1 MNGELSQ
8 ARSVLAQALN
18 VAADKVNDSAR
29 IGELESWDSLG
40 HMRLVLEIER
50 ILSRELAAEELD
62 DLVSL
67 ADVERLLAS
76 SERQLT

>member
-18 VAADKVNDSAR
+18 VAVEKVDDTAR
-29 IGELESWDSLG
+29 IGELDAWDSLG
-40 HMRLVLEIER
+40 HMRLVLEIEKQ
-50 ILSRELAAEELD
+50 LGRELSAAEIV

-67 ADVERLLAS
+67 ADVQKLLAS
-76 SERQLT
+76 PER

>member
-18 VAADKVNDSAR
+18 IAVEKVHDTAR
-29 IGELESWDSLG
+29 IGELESWDSLA
-40 HMRLVLEIER
+40 HMRLVLEIEK
-50 ILSRELAAEELD
+50 LLGRELSTGEIVELG
-62 DLVSL
+62 SL

-76 SERQLT
+76 PER